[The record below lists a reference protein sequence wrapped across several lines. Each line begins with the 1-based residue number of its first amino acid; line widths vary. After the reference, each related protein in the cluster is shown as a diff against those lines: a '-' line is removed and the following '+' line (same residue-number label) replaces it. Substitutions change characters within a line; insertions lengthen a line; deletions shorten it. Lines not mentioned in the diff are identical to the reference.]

1 MSFSRTG
8 TILDEILAA
17 KEKDLAQR
25 KKQTSFALLENR
37 ARNAELPR
45 SFLKALKARSQRGY
59 AVIAELKKA
68 SPSRGIIRKDFDP
81 VRLAEGY
88 ESAGAAAVSVLTE
101 ENFFHGRIKHLSS
114 VRKAVKIPLLCKDF
128 ILDVYQVYEARAA
141 GADAV
146 LIIVAALSDSRL
158 SGLYRTVAL
167 LGMTALLEVH
177 DDKDLDRALRLKPE
191 LIGINNRDLK
201 SLDVDIETTVSL
213 LPRVPEGIVKV
224 SESGFLEK
232 GQLSKLSRMG
242 VDAFLIGEA
251 LMSAPD
257 PGEKLMEFLKSEKE
271 QGIETDGHS
280 T

>member
-1 MSFSRTG
+1 VSFSRTG